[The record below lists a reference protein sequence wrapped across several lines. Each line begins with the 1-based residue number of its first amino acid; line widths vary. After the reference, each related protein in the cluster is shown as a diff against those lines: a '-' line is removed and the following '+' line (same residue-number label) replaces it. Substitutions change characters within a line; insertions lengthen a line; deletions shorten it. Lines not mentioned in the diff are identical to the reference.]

1 MHVEYTVES
10 GTKLAITEIGEA
22 QASSQLGRRHLVWGH
37 GWGQSAMALAPL
49 AETLKPFGY
58 SSLVDFPGFGKSP
71 NPPDTWGTA
80 EYADAVAEWLKSS
93 PQPRAIW
100 IGHSFGG
107 RVGLQLA
114 ARHPQLV
121 AGMVLIASAGL
132 KRQRNFSER
141 VRFGLRRAAF
151 KTARRFAREGP
162 QLDALRKKFGSSD
175 YQAAGALRPVFVR
188 VVSEDLTEVAG
199 EVRCPTLLIYGTA
212 DTETPPEVGE
222 RLHDLITGSELTLL
236 EGFNHLSV
244 LSEGR
249 HQVALR
255 IRKFLEKIEA

>member
-1 MHVEYTVES
+1 MQVEHTVAN
-10 GTKLAITEIGEA
+10 GTKLAITEVGAA
-22 QASSQLGRRHLVWGH
+22 QSGRSHLVWGH
-37 GWGQSAMALAPL
+37 GWGQSGAALEPL

-58 SSLVDFPGFGKSP
+58 SSLIDFPGFGKSP
-71 NPPDTWGTA
+71 NPPATWGTA
-80 EYADAVAEWLKSS
+80 EYADAVAEWLNTLA
-93 PQPRAIW
+93 QPRVVW

-132 KRQRNFSER
+132 RRQRSFSER
-141 VRFGLRRAAF
+141 VRIGLRRAAY
-151 KTARRFAREGP
+151 KTARHFAQEGR

-175 YQAAGALRPVFVR
+175 YQSAGALRPVFVR
-188 VVSEDLTEVAG
+188 VVGEDLTEIAG
-199 EVRCPTLLIYGTA
+199 RVRCPTLLIYGSQ
-212 DTETPPEVGE
+212 DTDTPPEIGQ
-222 RLHDLITGSELTLL
+222 RLNHLIPGSELTVL

-244 LSEGR
+244 LSDGR

-255 IRKFLEKIEA
+255 IRKFLEGLA